1 MDPLLLDET
10 AIIGQAFAIIGLSWL
25 LVYVVVVW
33 GVLRYRKGIIR
44 TLMLV
49 VLGTFTLFAMSLG
62 YIWFG

>member
-10 AIIGQAFAIIGLSWL
+10 AIIGQAFAIIGLFWL